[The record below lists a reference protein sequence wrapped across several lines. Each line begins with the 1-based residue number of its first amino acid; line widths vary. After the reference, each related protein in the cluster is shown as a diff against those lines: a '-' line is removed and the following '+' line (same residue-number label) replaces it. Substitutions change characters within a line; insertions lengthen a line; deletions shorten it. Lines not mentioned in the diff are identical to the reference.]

1 MSPTYIISST
11 KFATQNKVYR
21 QFNIK
26 YIIHDTFGN
35 SQDKRDS
42 EFPRNEWGLG
52 KLPQILKAHYK
63 RYRIDT

>member
-11 KFATQNKVYR
+11 KFATQNKVCR

-26 YIIHDTFGN
+26 YIIHNTFGN

-42 EFPRNEWGLG
+42 ESPRNEWGLG

>member
-26 YIIHDTFGN
+26 YIIHNTFGN

-42 EFPRNEWGLG
+42 KSPRNEWGGLG
-52 KLPQILKAHYK
+52 KLP
-63 RYRIDT
+63 